1 MKEHSHIIGLGDFFT
16 DAKKCWVLLASK
28 SPRRIELMKLMG
40 VSNLYNCESGFEE
53 NLDKKQFASAEH
65 YVKENAFQKG
75 LNVANHVWFGDQ
87 PNTHSEKNPKQ
98 EEKKNTQQ
106 GSNNTHLSRGQPD
119 NNEQNSTNE
128 TKKHQLK
135 DLYSTYDPMPSII
148 ISCDTIVTL
157 KDEIIEK
164 PLNKEHALEILKK
177 LSSNIHCVYT
187 AVCVF
192 LHKTKI
198 PITFIEKT
206 EVHFDNLLE
215 RDILEYLNSSEP
227 YDKAGAYS
235 IQGVGCQFIKK
246 INGCYYNVMGLPINK
261 LSKTLTQ
268 LCVEGKISV

>member
-1 MKEHSHIIGLGDFFT
+1 MKDHLHIIGLGDFFA

-40 VSNLYNCESGFEE
+40 ISNLYICESGFEE
-53 NLDKKQFASAEH
+53 NLDKEQFASAEH
-65 YVKENAFQKG
+65 YVKENALQKG

-87 PNTHSEKNPKQ
+87 VNTHSEGNPK
-98 EEKKNTQQ
+98 EAEKKNTQ
-106 GSNNTHLSRGQPD
+106 GSNSGDLSRGQP
-119 NNEQNSTNE
+119 NNAPHCTDA
-128 TKKHQLK
+128 TKKQQLK
-135 DLYSTYDPMPSII
+135 SLYSTYDPMPNVI

-164 PLNKEHALEILKK
+164 PLNREHAFEILKK
-177 LSSNIHCVYT
+177 LSSNVHCVYT
-187 AVCVF
+187 AVCIF
-192 LHKTKI
+192 LHKTKV

-206 EVHFDNLLE
+206 DVHFDNLHE

-235 IQGVGCQFIKK
+235 IQEVGCQFIKK

-261 LSKTLTQ
+261 LSRTLTQ
-268 LCVEGKISV
+268 LCVEGKISVS